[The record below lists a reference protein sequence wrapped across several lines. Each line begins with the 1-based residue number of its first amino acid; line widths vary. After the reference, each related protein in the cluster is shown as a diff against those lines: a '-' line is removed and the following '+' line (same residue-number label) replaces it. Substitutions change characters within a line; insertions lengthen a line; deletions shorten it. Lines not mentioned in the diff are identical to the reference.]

1 MNSVIGFIIFLSA
14 AIGGANASD
23 NVIEK
28 NGFDILSVIILAVIF
43 IALITIFIYKKKN
56 KK

>member
-1 MNSVIGFIIFLSA
+1 MNIVIGFILFLSA
-14 AIGGANASD
+14 VTGGASASD
-23 NVIEK
+23 NVIDK

>member
-23 NVIEK
+23 NVFEK

>member
-1 MNSVIGFIIFLSA
+1 MNIVIGFIIFLSA
-14 AIGGANASD
+14 ATGDTNATDS
-23 NVIEK
+23 VIDK

>member
-1 MNSVIGFIIFLSA
+1 MNSVIGFILFLTA
-14 AIGGANASD
+14 AAAPEL
-23 NVIEK
+23 VEK
-28 NGFDILSVIILAVIF
+28 KGFDILYVIILAVIF